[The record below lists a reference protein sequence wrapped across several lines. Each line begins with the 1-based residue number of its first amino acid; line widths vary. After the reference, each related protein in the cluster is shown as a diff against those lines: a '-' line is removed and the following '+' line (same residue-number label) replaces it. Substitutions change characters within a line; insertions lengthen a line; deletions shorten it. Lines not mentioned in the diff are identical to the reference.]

1 MSSVKQSQILSQ
13 RIATLERRV
22 AKFETLDEIL
32 HKILVMKA
40 SDEVDIICGDARLS
54 LKKDGTVVIRAK
66 DFDVGASGQASIKA
80 AGNLTHKGSKILQN

>member
-13 RIATLERRV
+13 RIVKLERQV
-22 AKFETLDEIL
+22 AKFETLDGIL

-40 SDEVDIICGDARLS
+40 SDEVDIICGDARIS

-66 DFDVGASGQASIKA
+66 DFDVAASGQASIKA
-80 AGNLTHKGSKILQN
+80 GGNLTLKGSKILQN